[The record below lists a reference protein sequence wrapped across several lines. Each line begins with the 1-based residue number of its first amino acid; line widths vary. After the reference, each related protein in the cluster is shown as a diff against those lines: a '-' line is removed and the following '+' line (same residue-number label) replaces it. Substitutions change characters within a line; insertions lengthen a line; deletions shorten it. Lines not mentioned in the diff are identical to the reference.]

1 VVGGG
6 GGGVRGWRTGTRGR
20 VAASRGLGNF
30 CSASHSGSGT
40 QGGEEFSVD
49 QVWLSDFELAPSAFV
64 SVSWVL
70 LRLQF
75 QKYFSA
81 TG

>member
-20 VAASRGLGNF
+20 VAASRGLGKF